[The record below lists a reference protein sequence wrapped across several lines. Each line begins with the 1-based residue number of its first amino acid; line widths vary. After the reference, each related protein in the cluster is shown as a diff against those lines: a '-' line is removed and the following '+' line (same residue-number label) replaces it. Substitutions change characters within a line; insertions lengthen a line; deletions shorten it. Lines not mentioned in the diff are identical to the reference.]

1 MRLFS
6 PLFALLAIACSE
18 ASREAIS
25 VAPVFTAGQHAVD
38 VTGVGRAATRTLG
51 RLAPNDS
58 AWTRLF
64 AVYVDAV
71 RNADTAASASRT
83 PPVLGQYAASAGRVR
98 FTPKFPFVAGVSYRI
113 DVDTAALGRFADQA
127 AQPGTGPAPPPLVH
141 RFSIPAV
148 ALERTTRVLAVHP
161 ALPRLPSNLLRWYVE
176 FSAPMEPGSAL
187 AHVHLMDEAGREVP
201 GAFLALDQ
209 ELWDAERRRLTLLF
223 DPGRVKR
230 AIRTNLEV
238 GAPLVAGRRYTLAID
253 DQWPDGTG
261 APIASGYRLAF
272 EAVEADRR
280 SPDPSRWR
288 LATPTA
294 ATRAP
299 LRVAFGEPL
308 DHALASRM
316 VSVHD
321 SSGRSLA
328 GSAQIAEGDS
338 VWTFA
343 PSAAW
348 AAGTYALHVDRALED
363 VAGNNISRL
372 FDVDRRAGNDT
383 LDGAPVRTVPFRILL
398 RAQLLKGAKSQR
410 ALNSERR

>member
-1 MRLFS
+1 MRLFP
-6 PLFALLAIACSE
+6 PLFVLLSIGCSGQP
-18 ASREAIS
+18 SHDAIS
-25 VAPVFTAGQHAVD
+25 VAPVLTGRQHAVD
-38 VTGVGRAATRTLG
+38 VAGVGRAATRALA

-64 AVYVDAV
+64 AVHV
-71 RNADTAASASRT
+71 ADTAASTSRT
-83 PPVLGQYAASAGRVR
+83 PPVLGQYAVSTGRVR
-98 FTPKFPFVAGVSYRI
+98 FTPKFPFVPGVSYRI
-113 DVDTAALGRFADQA
+113 DVDTAALGRLADRSPRPERGQA
-127 AQPGTGPAPPPLVH
+127 SPPLVH

-148 ALERTTRVLAVHP
+148 ARERTTRVLAVHP

-209 ELWDAERRRLTLLF
+209 ELWDPERRRLTLLF

-230 AIRTNLEV
+230 AIRTNLEM

-253 DQWPDGTG
+253 DRWPDGTG

-272 EAVEADRR
+272 EAVDADRR

-288 LATPTA
+288 LTAPAA
-294 ATRAP
+294 ATRGP

-308 DHALASRM
+308 DHALAGRM

-321 SSGRSLA
+321 SSGRPLA

-348 AAGTYALHVDRALED
+348 TAGTYTLHVDRALED
-363 VAGNNISRL
+363 VAGNNVSRL

-383 LDGAPVRTVPFRILL
+383 LDGAPIRTVPFRILPG
-398 RAQLLKGAKSQR
+398 RD
-410 ALNSERR
+410 

>member
-1 MRLFS
+1 
-6 PLFALLAIACSE
+6 
-18 ASREAIS
+18 
-25 VAPVFTAGQHAVD
+25 
-38 VTGVGRAATRTLG
+38 
-51 RLAPNDS
+51 
-58 AWTRLF
+58 
-64 AVYVDAV
+64 
-71 RNADTAASASRT
+71 
-83 PPVLGQYAASAGRVR
+83 
-98 FTPKFPFVAGVSYRI
+98 
-113 DVDTAALGRFADQA
+113 
-127 AQPGTGPAPPPLVH
+127 
-141 RFSIPAV
+141 
-148 ALERTTRVLAVHP
+148 VHP

-201 GAFLALDQ
+201 RAFLALDQ
-209 ELWDAERRRLTLLF
+209 ELWDPERRRLTLLF

-230 AIRTNLEV
+230 GIRTNLES
-238 GAPLVAGRRYTLAID
+238 GAPLVAGRRYALAID

-272 EAVEADRR
+272 EAVDADRS

-288 LATPTA
+288 LATPSA

-299 LRVAFGEPL
+299 LRIAFGEPL

-321 SSGRSLA
+321 SSGRPLA

-348 AAGTYALHVDRALED
+348 TAGTYTLHVDRALED

-372 FDVDRRAGNDT
+372 FDVDRPAGNDT
-383 LDGAPVRTVPFRILL
+383 LDGAPVRTVPFRIL
-398 RAQLLKGAKSQR
+398 RPARGAQLLKSAKSQE
-410 ALNSERR
+410 ALNSKRR